1 MKLFRILSATGV
13 LVAGSI
19 MAGGAA
25 AQEVTMR
32 VGTVYQ
38 LSHTISKGSAELE
51 RLVEEK
57 SNGEID
63 VQVFYAEELGSEREM
78 AEMTRAGGLEMVLS
92 GLPGTGAFVPQIEV
106 MEAFYT
112 YDDVEE
118 LARITAAI
126 SEDLN
131 KFMEPQGFHLVGMM
145 YQGPRNLLSTK
156 PVRSIE
162 DMQGLRLRIPQT
174 PLFVALA
181 QNWGATPTAISL
193 GEVYTSLESGVIDA
207 VEGTSETIV
216 SSKFYE
222 QAKHLTLTR
231 HNFYPQ
237 PMVVN
242 KAWWDGLSEEHRQVI
257 EEAAKEASDF
267 QLSLHKQAD
276 DAALQQMRDAGV
288 EIIEPENPEAFREP
302 VLAAMRGYF
311 EGKGAEV
318 AAIYEKMLE
327 LGNEQ

>member
-1 MKLFRILSATGV
+1 
-13 LVAGSI
+13 
-19 MAGGAA
+19 
-25 AQEVTMR
+25 MR

-38 LSHTISKGSAELE
+38 TSHTISKGSAEFE

-57 SNGEID
+57 SAGAID

-92 GLPGTGAFVPQIEV
+92 GLPGTGSFVPQIEV

-118 LARITAAI
+118 LAKVVAAI
-126 SEDLN
+126 APDLN
-131 KFMEPQGFHLVGMM
+131 TFMEPQGFHLVGYM

-156 PVRSIE
+156 PVRTPE
-162 DMQGLRLRIPQT
+162 DMAGLKLRIPQT

-181 QNWGATPTAISL
+181 QTWGATPTAISL

-207 VEGTSETIV
+207 LEGTSETIV

-222 QAKHLTLTR
+222 KAKYLTLTR

-242 KAWWDGLSEEHRQVI
+242 LDWWNGLTPEHQAI
-257 EEAAKEASDF
+257 IEASAQEASAF
-267 QLSLHKQAD
+267 QLSLHKAAD
-276 DAALQQMRDAGV
+276 DAAMQVMRDAGV
-288 EIIEPENPEAFREP
+288 EIIEVDTALFSTP
-302 VLAAMRGYF
+302 VLAAMDEYIKS
-311 EGKGAEV
+311 KGDDVYAV
-318 AAIYEKMLE
+318 YQKMLAE
-327 LGNEQ
+327 SQ

>member
-1 MKLFRILSATGV
+1 MRYSNIIV
-13 LVAGSI
+13 
-19 MAGGAA
+19 GAA
-25 AQEVTMR
+25 SVIALSTAATFAADVTMR

-38 LSHTISKGSAELE
+38 TSHTISQGSAEFE
-51 RLVEEK
+51 RLVEER

-112 YDDVEE
+112 YDNLEE
-118 LARITAAI
+118 LATVVGAI
-126 SEDLN
+126 ADDLN
-131 KFMEPQGFHLVGMM
+131 AFMEPQGFHLVGYM
-145 YQGPRNLLSTK
+145 YQGPRNLLSTR
-156 PVRSIE
+156 PVRE
-162 DMQGLRLRIPQT
+162 FDDMAGLRLRIPQT

-181 QNWGATPTAISL
+181 QSWNATPTAISL

-216 SSKFYE
+216 SSRFYE
-222 QAKHLTLTR
+222 NANYLTVTR

-242 KAWWDGLSEEHRQVI
+242 KGWWDGLSEEHQAVI
-257 EEAAKEASDF
+257 NESAQDAAAY
-267 QLSLHKQAD
+267 QLSLHK
-276 DAALQQMRDAGV
+276 DAEAAAMQTMRDSGV
-288 EIIEPENPEAFREP
+288 EIIEVDTAPFSEP
-302 VLAAMRGYF
+302 VLAAMDEYIKS
-311 EGKGAEV
+311 KGEEV
-318 AAIYEKMLE
+318 YAVYQKMLE
-327 LGNEQ
+327 TAAEQ

>member
-1 MKLFRILSATGV
+1 MNLARTIAGTLAALAVSATAV
-13 LVAGSI
+13 
-19 MAGGAA
+19 MAAD
-25 AQEVTMR
+25 VTLR

-38 LSHTISKGSAELE
+38 LTHTISKGSAEFE

-57 SNGEID
+57 SNGDID

-92 GLPGTGAFVPQIEV
+92 GLPGTGSFVPQIEV

-118 LARITAAI
+118 LADVVSAI
-126 SEDLN
+126 APDLN
-131 KFMEPQGFHLVGMM
+131 TFMEPQGFHLVGYM
-145 YQGPRNLLSTK
+145 YQGPRNLLSTR
-156 PVRSIE
+156 PVRTTD
-162 DMQGLRLRIPQT
+162 DMRGLKLRIPQT

-216 SSKFYE
+216 SSKFFE
-222 QAKHLTLTR
+222 KAKYLTLTR

-242 KAWWDGLSEEHRQVI
+242 KAWWDGLSEEHQRII
-257 EEAAKEASDF
+257 EESAAEAAQY
-267 QLSLHKQAD
+267 QLSLHKDA
-276 DAALQQMRDAGV
+276 DAAAIQAMRDGGV
-288 EIIEPENPEAFREP
+288 EVIEVELEPFRAP
-302 VLAAMRGYF
+302 VLTAMDDYIKS
-311 EGKGAEV
+311 KGDEV
-318 AAIYEKMLE
+318 YAVYQKMLAIASE
-327 LGNEQ
+327 R

>member
-1 MKLFRILSATGV
+1 VAALALSTSAGLSAD
-13 LVAGSI
+13 
-19 MAGGAA
+19 
-25 AQEVTMR
+25 VTLR

-38 LSHTISKGSAELE
+38 TSHTISKGSAEFE

-92 GLPGTGAFVPQIEV
+92 GLPGTGSFVPQIEV

-118 LARITAAI
+118 LAKVVAAI
-126 SEDLN
+126 APELN
-131 KFMEPQGFHLVGMM
+131 GFMEPQGFHLVGTM

-156 PVRSIE
+156 PVRKFE
-162 DMQGLRLRIPQT
+162 DMAGLKLRIPQT

-216 SSKFYE
+216 SSKFFE
-222 QAKHLTLTR
+222 KAKYLTLTR

-237 PMVVN
+237 PMVAN
-242 KAWWDGLSEEHRQVI
+242 KAWWDGLSDAHKKVI
-257 EEAAKEASDF
+257 EEAATEASQF
-267 QLSLHKQAD
+267 QLGLHKDAD
-276 DAALQQMRDAGV
+276 AAALQAMKDGGV
-288 EIIEPENPEAFREP
+288 EIIEVDIAPFREP
-302 VLAAMRGYF
+302 VLAAMDEYIKS
-311 EGKGAEV
+311 KGDDVYAV
-318 AAIYEKMLE
+318 YQKMLE
-327 LGNEQ
+327 AAK

>member
-1 MKLFRILSATGV
+1 MRNFYT
-13 LVAGSI
+13 VAGATSAI
-19 MAGGAA
+19 ALLAGASF

-38 LSHTISKGSAELE
+38 TSHTISQGSAEFE

-57 SNGEID
+57 SEGEIAVD
-63 VQVFYAEELGSEREM
+63 VFYAEELGSEREM

-92 GLPGTGAFVPQIEV
+92 GLPGTGSFVPEIEV

-112 YDDVEE
+112 YETVEE
-118 LARITAAI
+118 LATITAAI
-126 SEDLN
+126 AEDLN
-131 KFMEPQGFHLVGMM
+131 TFMEPQGFHLVGYM
-145 YQGPRNLLSTK
+145 YQGPRNLLSTR
-156 PVRSIE
+156 PVRSFE

-181 QNWGATPTAISL
+181 QSWGATPTAISL

-216 SSKFYE
+216 SSRFYE
-222 QAKHLTLTR
+222 NANYLTITE

-242 KAWWDGLSEEHRQVI
+242 KGWWDELSAEHQAI
-257 EEAAKEASDF
+257 INEAAAEAAAY
-267 QLSLHKQAD
+267 QLSLHKDAE
-276 DAALQQMRDAGV
+276 DAAMQTMRDAGV
-288 EIIEPENPEAFREP
+288 EIIELELEPLREP
-302 VLAAMRGYF
+302 VLAAMDDYF
-311 EGKGAEV
+311 QSKGDGVYAV
-318 AAIYEKMLE
+318 YEKMLATE
-327 LGNEQ
+327 TE

>member
-1 MKLFRILSATGV
+1 MKFTNIIAGTVAALALSTSALF
-13 LVAGSI
+13 
-19 MAGGAA
+19 AA
-25 AQEVTMR
+25 EVTLR

-38 LSHTISKGSAELE
+38 TSHTISKGSAEFE

-57 SNGEID
+57 SNGAID
-63 VQVFYAEELGSEREM
+63 VEVFYAEELGSEREM

-92 GLPGTGAFVPQIEV
+92 GLPGTGSFVPQIEV

-118 LARITAAI
+118 LAKVVGAI
-126 SEDLN
+126 APDLN
-131 KFMEPQGFHLVGMM
+131 AFMEPQGFHLVGYM
-145 YQGPRNLLSTK
+145 YQGPRNLLSTR
-156 PVRSIE
+156 PVRQFS
-162 DMQGLRLRIPQT
+162 DMQGLKLRIPQT

-222 QAKHLTLTR
+222 NAKYLTLTR

-237 PMVVN
+237 PMVAN
-242 KAWWDGLSEEHRQVI
+242 KGWWDGLSDEHKKII
-257 EEAAKEASDF
+257 EESAQEAAAF
-267 QLSLHKQAD
+267 QLSLHKEAD
-276 DAALQQMRDAGV
+276 EAALQAMRDGGV
-288 EIIEPENPEAFREP
+288 EIIEVDTGPFSEP
-302 VLAAMRGYF
+302 VLAAMDEYIKS
-311 EGKGAEV
+311 KGDDVYAV
-318 AAIYEKMLE
+318 YQKMLE
-327 LGNEQ
+327 VAKQQ

>member
-1 MKLFRILSATGV
+1 MNLAKTIAGTLAALAVSAT
-13 LVAGSI
+13 AA
-19 MAGGAA
+19 MAAD
-25 AQEVTMR
+25 VTLR

-38 LSHTISKGSAELE
+38 LSHTISKGSAEFE

-92 GLPGTGAFVPQIEV
+92 GLPGTGSFVPQIEV

-118 LARITAAI
+118 LAEVVSAI
-126 SEDLN
+126 APDLN
-131 KFMEPQGFHLVGMM
+131 TFMEPQGFHLVGYM
-145 YQGPRNLLSTK
+145 YQGPRNLLSTR
-156 PVRSIE
+156 PVRTVD
-162 DMQGLRLRIPQT
+162 DMRGLKLRIPQT

-181 QNWGATPTAISL
+181 QSWGATPTAISL

-216 SSKFYE
+216 SSKFFE
-222 QAKHLTLTR
+222 KAKYLTLTR

-242 KAWWDGLSEEHRQVI
+242 KAWWDGLSEEHQRII
-257 EEAAKEASDF
+257 EESAAEAAQY
-267 QLSLHKQAD
+267 QLSLHKDAD
-276 DAALQQMRDAGV
+276 DAAVQAMRDGGV
-288 EIIEPENPEAFREP
+288 EVIEVELEPFRAQ
-302 VLAAMRGYF
+302 VLAAMDGYIKS
-311 EGKGAEV
+311 KGDDVYAV
-318 AAIYEKMLE
+318 YQKMLAIASE
-327 LGNEQ
+327 R

>member
-1 MKLFRILSATGV
+1 MKFTSIFAGAVSV
-13 LVAGSI
+13 LALTAVAGF
-19 MAGGAA
+19 
-25 AQEVTMR
+25 AQDVTMR

-38 LSHTISKGSAELE
+38 TSHTISKGSAEFE

-57 SNGEID
+57 SAGAID

-92 GLPGTGAFVPQIEV
+92 GLPGTGSFVPQIEV

-118 LARITAAI
+118 LAKVVAAI
-126 SEDLN
+126 APDLN
-131 KFMEPQGFHLVGMM
+131 TFMEPQGFHLVGYM

-156 PVRSIE
+156 PVRTPE
-162 DMQGLRLRIPQT
+162 DMAGLKLRIPQT

-181 QNWGATPTAISL
+181 QTWGATPTAISL

-207 VEGTSETIV
+207 LEGTSETIV

-222 QAKHLTLTR
+222 KAKYLTLTR

-242 KAWWDGLSEEHRQVI
+242 LDWWNGLTPEHQAI
-257 EEAAKEASDF
+257 IEASAQEASAF
-267 QLSLHKQAD
+267 QLSLHKAAD
-276 DAALQQMRDAGV
+276 DAAMQVMRDAGV
-288 EIIEPENPEAFREP
+288 EIIEVDTALFSTP
-302 VLAAMRGYF
+302 VLAAMDEYIKS
-311 EGKGAEV
+311 KGDDVYAV
-318 AAIYEKMLE
+318 YQKMLAE
-327 LGNEQ
+327 SQ

>member
-1 MKLFRILSATGV
+1 MKLANIIAGAVAALALSTSAGLSAD
-13 LVAGSI
+13 
-19 MAGGAA
+19 
-25 AQEVTMR
+25 VTLR

-38 LSHTISKGSAELE
+38 TSHTISKGSAEFE

-92 GLPGTGAFVPQIEV
+92 GLPGTGSFVPQIEV

-118 LARITAAI
+118 LAKVVAAI
-126 SEDLN
+126 APELN
-131 KFMEPQGFHLVGMM
+131 GFMEPQGFHLVGTM

-156 PVRSIE
+156 PVRKFE
-162 DMQGLRLRIPQT
+162 DMAGLKLRIPQT

-216 SSKFYE
+216 SSKFFE
-222 QAKHLTLTR
+222 KAKYLTLTR

-237 PMVVN
+237 PMVAN
-242 KAWWDGLSEEHRQVI
+242 KAWWDGLSDAHKKVI
-257 EEAAKEASDF
+257 EEAATEASQF
-267 QLSLHKQAD
+267 QLGLHKDAD
-276 DAALQQMRDAGV
+276 AAALQAMKDGGV
-288 EIIEPENPEAFREP
+288 EIIEVDIAPFREP
-302 VLAAMRGYF
+302 VLAAMDEYIKS
-311 EGKGAEV
+311 KGDDVYAV
-318 AAIYEKMLE
+318 YQKMLE
-327 LGNEQ
+327 AAK

>member
-1 MKLFRILSATGV
+1 MKALKLLAYAASAAIVTGSS
-13 LVAGSI
+13 AW
-19 MAGGAA
+19 AA
-25 AQEVTMR
+25 DVTLR

-38 LSHTISKGSAELE
+38 TSHTISKGSAEFE

-57 SNGEID
+57 SNGAID
-63 VQVFYAEELGSEREM
+63 VEVFYAEELGSEREM

-92 GLPGTGAFVPQIEV
+92 GLPGTGSFVPQIEV

-112 YDDVEE
+112 YDSVDT
-118 LARITAAI
+118 LAKVVAAI
-126 SEDLN
+126 APDLN
-131 KFMEPQGFHLVGMM
+131 TFMEPQGFHLVGYM

-156 PVRSIE
+156 PVRQFG
-162 DMQGLRLRIPQT
+162 DMAGLKLRIPQT

-216 SSKFYE
+216 SSKFFE
-222 QAKHLTLTR
+222 NAKYLTLTR

-242 KAWWDGLSEEHRQVI
+242 KGWWDGLSAEHQQII
-257 EEAAKEASDF
+257 EESAKEAAAF
-267 QLSLHKQAD
+267 QLSLHKEAD
-276 DAALQQMRDAGV
+276 EAALQAMRDGGV
-288 EIIEPENPEAFREP
+288 EIIEVDLEPFRAP
-302 VLAAMRGYF
+302 LLAAMDGYIK
-311 EGKGAEV
+311 GKGDAV
-318 AAIYEKMLE
+318 YAVYQKMLDAA
-327 LGNEQ
+327 GQQ

>member
-1 MKLFRILSATGV
+1 MKYSNMIV
-13 LVAGSI
+13 
-19 MAGGAA
+19 GAA
-25 AQEVTMR
+25 SVLALSTAATFAADVTMR

-38 LSHTISKGSAELE
+38 TSHTISQGSAEFE

-92 GLPGTGAFVPQIEV
+92 GLPGTGSFVPQIEV

-112 YDDVEE
+112 YENVEE
-118 LARITAAI
+118 LAIVVGSIA
-126 SEDLN
+126 EDLN
-131 KFMEPQGFHLVGMM
+131 AFMEPQGFHLVGYM
-145 YQGPRNLLSTK
+145 YQGPRNLLSTR
-156 PVRSIE
+156 PVREFS

-181 QNWGATPTAISL
+181 QSWNATPTAISL

-216 SSKFYE
+216 SSRFYE
-222 QAKHLTLTR
+222 NANYLTVTE

-242 KAWWDGLSEEHRQVI
+242 KGWWDELSEAHQAII
-257 EEAAKEASDF
+257 EESAQEAAAY
-267 QLSLHKQAD
+267 QLSLHK
-276 DAALQQMRDAGV
+276 DAEAAAMQTMRDSGV
-288 EIIEPENPEAFREP
+288 EIIEIDTAPFSEP
-302 VLAAMRGYF
+302 VLAAMDDYIQS
-311 EGKGAEV
+311 KGEEV
-318 AAIYEKMLE
+318 YAVYQKMLE
-327 LGNEQ
+327 TAAEQ

>member
-1 MKLFRILSATGV
+1 MRAVTTLAYAATALMALGSA
-13 LVAGSI
+13 AW
-19 MAGGAA
+19 AA
-25 AQEVTMR
+25 DVTLR

-38 LSHTISKGSAELE
+38 TTHTISKGSAEFE
-51 RLVEEK
+51 RLVEAK
-57 SNGEID
+57 SNGAID

-92 GLPGTGAFVPQIEV
+92 GLPGTGSFVPQIEV

-112 YDDVEE
+112 YDNVEE
-118 LARITAAI
+118 LAKIVGAI
-126 SEDLN
+126 APDLN
-131 KFMEPQGFHLVGMM
+131 KFMEPQGFHLVGYM

-156 PVRSIE
+156 PVRKFE

-216 SSKFYE
+216 SSKFFE
-222 QAKHLTLTR
+222 NAKYLTLTR

-237 PMVVN
+237 PMVAN
-242 KAWWDGLSEEHRQVI
+242 KGWWDGLSAEHQAI
-257 EEAAKEASDF
+257 ISEAAQEAAAF
-267 QLSLHKQAD
+267 QLSLHKDAD
-276 DAALQQMRDAGV
+276 AAALQAMRDGGV
-288 EIIEPENPEAFREP
+288 EIIEVDLEPFRAP
-302 VLAAMRGYF
+302 LLKAMDGYIK
-311 EGKGAEV
+311 GKGEDVYAV
-318 AAIYEKMLE
+318 YQKMLE
-327 LGNEQ
+327 IGAQQ

>member
-1 MKLFRILSATGV
+1 MKFASMIASAATA
-13 LVAGSI
+13 LVAF
-19 MAGGAA
+19 GAPAWA
-25 AQEVTMR
+25 ADVTLR

-38 LSHTISKGSAELE
+38 TSHTISKGSAEFE

-112 YDDVEE
+112 YEDVEE
-118 LARITAAI
+118 LARVVDEI
-126 SEDLN
+126 SDELN
-131 KFMEPQGFHLVGMM
+131 GFMEPQGFHLVGVM
-145 YQGPRNLLSTK
+145 YQGPRNLLSK
-156 PVRSIE
+156 RPVRSIE
-162 DMQGLRLRIPQT
+162 EMSGLKLRIPQT

-193 GEVYTSLESGVIDA
+193 GEVYTSLEAGVIDA

-216 SSKFYE
+216 SSKLYE
-222 QAKHLTLTR
+222 RARYLTLTR

-242 KAWWDGLSEEHRQVI
+242 KAWWDGLTDEHRAVI
-257 EEAAKEASDF
+257 EEAAREAGAY
-267 QLSLHKQAD
+267 QLSLHKEAD
-276 DAALQQMRDAGV
+276 DAAIETMRAAGV
-288 EIIEPENPEAFREP
+288 EVIEVDVAPFRDP
-302 VLAAMRGYF
+302 VLPAMDTYF
-311 EGKGAEV
+311 QGKGEAV
-318 AAIYEKMLE
+318 HAVYEKMLE
-327 LGNEQ
+327 VAGLN

>member
-1 MKLFRILSATGV
+1 MRFTTKLLLA
-13 LVAGSI
+13 
-19 MAGGAA
+19 GAA
-25 AQEVTMR
+25 ALAFSASAMAQEVTMR

-38 LSHTISKGSAELE
+38 LAHTISKGSAEFE

-57 SNGEID
+57 SEGEIE
-63 VQVFYAEELGSEREM
+63 VEVFYAEELGSEREM

-92 GLPGTGAFVPQIEV
+92 GLPGTGAFVPEIEV

-112 YDDVEE
+112 YDSVEE
-118 LARITAAI
+118 LARITSAI

-131 KFMEPQGFHLVGMM
+131 AFMEPQGFHLVGMM
-145 YQGPRNLLSTK
+145 YQGPRNLLSTR
-156 PVRSIE
+156 PVREFE

-181 QNWGATPTAISL
+181 QAWGATPTAISL

-207 VEGTSETIV
+207 VEGTSETLA

-222 QAKHLTLTR
+222 NAGYLTLTR

-242 KAWWDGLSEEHRQVI
+242 KAWWDGLSDEHRAII
-257 EEAAKEASDF
+257 EEAAQEASQY
-267 QLSLHKQAD
+267 QLSLHKEAD

-288 EIIEPENPEAFREP
+288 EIIEVENLEP
-302 VLAAMRGYF
+302 FKEGVLEAMREYF
-311 EGKGAEV
+311 GGKGEEV
-318 AAIYEKMLE
+318 AAIYEKMLSLSDDDE
-327 LGNEQ
+327 

>member
-1 MKLFRILSATGV
+1 MQFTKIFAGAASVIALSA
-13 LVAGSI
+13 VAGH
-19 MAGGAA
+19 AA
-25 AQEVTMR
+25 DLTMR

-38 LSHTISKGSAELE
+38 TTHTISQASAEFE

-57 SNGEID
+57 SDGAIE
-63 VQVFYAEELGSEREM
+63 VEVFYAEELGSEREM

-112 YDDVEE
+112 YDSVEE
-118 LARITAAI
+118 LAEVVRAI
-126 SEDLN
+126 ESDLN
-131 KFMEPQGFHLVGMM
+131 VFMEPQGFHLVGTM

-156 PVRSIE
+156 PVRSFE
-162 DMQGLRLRIPQT
+162 DMQGLKLRIPQT

-181 QNWGATPTAISL
+181 QSWNATPTAISL

-222 QAKHLTLTR
+222 NAGYLTLTQ
-231 HNFYPQ
+231 HNYYPQ

-242 KAWWDGLSEEHRQVI
+242 KSWWDGLTDGQREVI
-257 EEAAKEASDF
+257 ETSAKEAGEY
-267 QLSLHKQAD
+267 QLSLHKAAD
-276 DAALQQMRDAGV
+276 DAALQTMRDAGV
-288 EIIEPENPEAFREP
+288 EIIELDTEPFREP
-302 VLAAMRGYF
+302 VLAAMDDYIKS
-311 EGKGAEV
+311 KGDDVYAV
-318 AAIYEKMLE
+318 YQKMLE
-327 LGNEQ
+327 VSAD

>member
-1 MKLFRILSATGV
+1 MKALKIIACAATALVSVGSA
-13 LVAGSI
+13 AW
-19 MAGGAA
+19 AA
-25 AQEVTMR
+25 DVTLR

-38 LSHTISKGSAELE
+38 TSHTISKGSAEFE

-57 SNGEID
+57 SKGAID
-63 VQVFYAEELGSEREM
+63 VEVYYAEELGSEREM

-92 GLPGTGAFVPQIEV
+92 GLPGTGSFVPQIEV

-118 LARITAAI
+118 LAKVVAAI
-126 SEDLN
+126 APDLN
-131 KFMEPQGFHLVGMM
+131 KFMEPQGFHLVGTM
-145 YQGPRNLLSTK
+145 YQGPRNLLSAK
-156 PVRSIE
+156 PVRKFE
-162 DMQGLRLRIPQT
+162 DMAGLKLRIPQT

-216 SSKFYE
+216 SSKFFE
-222 QAKHLTLTR
+222 KAKYLTLTK

-242 KAWWDGLSEEHRQVI
+242 KGWWDGLSDEHKKII
-257 EEAAKEASDF
+257 EEAAAEASQF
-267 QLSLHKQAD
+267 QLSLHKEADEAAVQAMKD
-276 DAALQQMRDAGV
+276 GGV
-288 EIIEPENPEAFREP
+288 EIIEVDLEPFRAP
-302 VLAAMRGYF
+302 VLGAMDSYIKS
-311 EGKGAEV
+311 KGDDVYAV
-318 AAIYEKMLE
+318 YQKMLE
-327 LGNEQ
+327 VAKQQ

>member
-1 MKLFRILSATGV
+1 MKRTM
-13 LVAGSI
+13 I
-19 MAGGAA
+19 MALATTAVVAA
-25 AQEVTMR
+25 TCSAAVSADVTMR

-38 LSHTISKGSAELE
+38 TTHTISKGSAELE

-57 SNGEID
+57 SKGAID

-92 GLPGTGAFVPQIEV
+92 GLPGTGSFVPQIEV

-112 YDDVEE
+112 YDNVEE
-118 LARITAAI
+118 LAKITAEIAP
-126 SEDLN
+126 ELN
-131 KFMEPQGFHLVGMM
+131 KFMEPQGFHLVSVM
-145 YQGPRNLLSTK
+145 YQGPRNLLSTR
-156 PVRSIE
+156 PVRQVQ
-162 DMQGLRLRIPQT
+162 DMQGLKLRIPQT
-174 PLFVALA
+174 PLFVTLA
-181 QNWGATPTAISL
+181 QTWGATPTAISL

-222 QAKHLTLTR
+222 NAKYLTLTR

-242 KAWWDGLSEEHRQVI
+242 KAWWDGLSEEHRGII
-257 EEAAKEASDF
+257 EEASKEASAY
-267 QLSLHKQAD
+267 QLSLHKAAD

-288 EIIEPENPEAFREP
+288 EIIEVDVEPFRAP
-302 VLAAMRGYF
+302 LLTAMDEYIK
-311 EGKGAEV
+311 GKGEDVYAV
-318 AAIYEKMLE
+318 YKKMLE
-327 LGNEQ
+327 IGSQQ